1 MWQEQLFYLVAA
13 HALTDYALQSDF
25 MSNRKRPS
33 MSRHTQQDEYGPWW
47 WWMGAHSLINGL
59 GVAVVLS
66 NWQLGIAETVV
77 HGLLDIAKCHGKLT
91 TKQDQALHLLSKFL
105 WVCLAQ

>member
-25 MSNRKRPS
+25 MSNRKRPF
-33 MSRHTQQDEYGPWW
+33 MSRHTQHDEYGPWW

-59 GVAVVLS
+59 GVALI
-66 NWQLGIAETVV
+66 LGWTFGVAETFV
-77 HGLLDIAKCHGKLT
+77 HGMLDVSKCQGKLT
-91 TKQDQALHLLSKFL
+91 TKQDQALHLLSKGL
-105 WVCLAQ
+105 WLLLAQ